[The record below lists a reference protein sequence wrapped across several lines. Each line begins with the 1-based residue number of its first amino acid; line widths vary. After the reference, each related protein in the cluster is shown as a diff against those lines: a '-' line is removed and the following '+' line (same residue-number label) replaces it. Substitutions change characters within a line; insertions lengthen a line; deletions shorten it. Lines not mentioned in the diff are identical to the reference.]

1 VLIEAAAWRRRKH
14 LPDPLRAALLAAS
27 PWLLEEDV
35 RGEVR
40 EVGGRGPA
48 YVSTVDLERM
58 PMTVVA
64 TADRLVVWGRG
75 TKWIDLPPHH
85 AWLREAAEEP
95 RFGVLLVT
103 ELADSHPG
111 ISGRMEIR
119 VACSRAAELV
129 AWLS

>member
-1 VLIEAAAWRRRKH
+1 VLIEAAAGRRRKH
-14 LPDPLRAALLAAS
+14 LPDALRVELMAAS

-40 EVGGRGPA
+40 EVGGRGPG
-48 YVSTVDLERM
+48 YRSTVDAERM

-75 TKWIDLPPHH
+75 TKWIDVPPRHP
-85 AWLREAAEEP
+85 WLREVALD
-95 RFGVLLVT
+95 RRGVLVAT

-111 ISGRMEIR
+111 ISGRLEVR
-119 VACSRAAELV
+119 FACARAAELL
-129 AWLS
+129 AWIA